1 MKRISRN
8 RSTAAA
14 MLSVLTLV
22 VGLVSTPSA
31 VAVTHRQSAS
41 TSLPVPDTISW
52 LRDNLIGMSWGPGKR
67 TGYGKMT
74 ITGFTKGCPE
84 CDWYRVDMDITNHQ
98 PLSPVA
104 AAGHKSIAA
113 RRSGFCWPWNDGFFS
128 GQGCWNEP
136 ATWNWPSIWDDLNG
150 SWHTSWDPD
159 TTVDRL
165 YNCAE
170 GAVHGAETVLGKQV
184 LGGIFGIQSFVE
196 VSPEGAAYSVASGC
210 TIQGFHLF
218 G

>member
-1 MKRISRN
+1 MTRARVVAI
-8 RSTAAA
+8 
-14 MLSVLTLV
+14 LSVLALG
-22 VGLVSTPSA
+22 VGLMTTPAVSATPQTPGTGTA
-31 VAVTHRQSAS
+31 
-41 TSLPVPDTISW
+41 LPVPDTISW
-52 LRDNLIGMSWGPGKR
+52 LRDNLIGMSWGPGPR

-84 CDWYRVDMDITNHQ
+84 CDWYRVNMDITNHQ
-98 PLSPVA
+98 PLSPMTTVTA
-104 AAGHKSIAA
+104 NQALAK
-113 RRSGFCWPWNDGFFS
+113 RRRGFCWPWDYGFFS
-128 GQGCWNEP
+128 GEGCWNEP
-136 ATWNWPSIWDDLNG
+136 ATWDWPAVWNDLNG

-159 TTVDRL
+159 TTVERL
-165 YNCAE
+165 YNCAK

-196 VSPEGAAYSVASGC
+196 SSPEGAAYSVASGC